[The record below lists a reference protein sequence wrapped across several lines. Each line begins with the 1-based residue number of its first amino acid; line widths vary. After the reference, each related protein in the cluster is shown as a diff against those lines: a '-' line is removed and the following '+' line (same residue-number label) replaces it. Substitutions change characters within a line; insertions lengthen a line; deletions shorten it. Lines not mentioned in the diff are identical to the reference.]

1 MDSPTPQMCRSSL
14 RRHGLYLC
22 DGMSRAKRIWSPRQP
37 GRQGRKGEKGEGRKD
52 GGKSSGYWK
61 LLSLFSVSFSC
72 GGGRMLLLLLSIF
85 FPLPSA
91 FSLPRPI
98 LARQPTIPDQTYS
111 KVPWDEGNNLYRH
124 DISYQIMR
132 DPVLCLQ
139 EPTSLSSLVGRAR
152 YFDGQRGQRSGKNR
166 G

>member
-1 MDSPTPQMCRSSL
+1 MCRFSL

-22 DGMSRAKRIWSPRQP
+22 DGMSRAQRIWIGGPAGKEGGKREEGTKEG
-37 GRQGRKGEKGEGRKD
+37 GRMGEKVPDIGNFCL
-52 GGKSSGYWK
+52 SSP
-61 LLSLFSVSFSC
+61 SPSFSC